1 MTQTGTGTAHVNDGP
16 VRVEEYEGLLL
27 LRSADNP
34 APTDG
39 LDTVAAALRS
49 AGDRTVTLLAD
60 AGATAEPDFWPRLG
74 RLLDA
79 LRASGHTGVRL
90 AMTGAGE
97 ERPGQPAPARRIADS
112 WAITVEAPAG
122 PVQVVAGGSLYAPL
136 GPDGRGGW
144 LGFAPG
150 ATPVPLGARCPRP
163 VWQSVLDAVPRRTP
177 NGYVVEHIPAGLL
190 LRPGQAAVTA
200 PGDPYHALPVDP
212 RGPTVVVDAPP
223 GDASLWP
230 ALGRLLG
237 SLPPEAR
244 AGTALQV
251 RTTTHVP
258 GAVEVLR
265 ELETHYGLRT
275 VTVHETRG
283 GTTAPAPGQ
292 EIVHYDRAAHA
303 PATTSAPRGIPSP
316 TTTPSPTAMPSTATP
331 DAALSPAA
339 TPVSRSI
346 PTPTTPVTT
355 ASRTTTPAPRNTAD
369 PTTAPAPHTTPAPSG
384 IPSTATPAAM
394 PSSTPTAAPRSTAD
408 PTTTPE
414 PHSIPSPTE
423 PPSTAAPTATPSP
436 ATATAPTTTLATRG
450 TPSSTTT
457 PVPRTTPNTVAAP
470 DLDAA
475 WQHLGRGRT
484 PLPVQEPQAPDL
496 PPAPD
501 LDLAWEHLSRRP
513 ATDAPSSD
521 GPALQ
526 PGVHP
531 PRPDGPTPRPGI
543 RTPRPDG
550 TGTEPVRPTT
560 ARSALRAGY
569 RSSPAEHTALR
580 LLAGP
585 AWERHAGA
593 VARALGRLPALADVE
608 RDAAEAELTAL
619 RLYLDDADGLLDH
632 RALAAA
638 CHGRDDRLL
647 PFAACLVSALRRLP
661 TQRGAVL
668 RGAGSA
674 LPVEEDPETDPLRPG
689 TVLRDNAPLSGVPAG
704 AGDGWPR
711 GPRYAIW
718 SVTGRLSRRLF
729 DEPAE
734 EAGREEVVF
743 APGTPFM
750 VLDVRRTGPSP
761 VVLLRELPASGG
773 APALAAGK
781 AARAELGEADRAAL
795 AGLDEAL
802 RGRTAQSGSGGWSE
816 RCAGP
821 VGEGP

>member
-1 MTQTGTGTAHVNDGP
+1 MTQTSTGTAHASDGP

-39 LDTVAAALRS
+39 LDGVAAALRS

-60 AGATAEPDFWPRLG
+60 AGATAEPEFWPRMG
-74 RLLDA
+74 RLLDS

-122 PVQVVAGGSLYAPL
+122 PVHVVAGGSLYAPP

-163 VWQSVLDAVPRRTP
+163 VWQSVLDAVPGRTS

-190 LRPGQAAVTA
+190 LRPGQVAVTV

-212 RGPTVVVDAPP
+212 RGPTVVVDASP

-244 AGTALQV
+244 AGTVLQV
-251 RTTTHVP
+251 RTTAHVP
-258 GAVEVLR
+258 DGVDVLR
-265 ELETHYGLRT
+265 ELETHYGLRA
-275 VTVHETRG
+275 VTVHEARG
-283 GTTAPAPGQ
+283 GSAAQPPGY
-292 EIVHYDRAAHA
+292 EIVRYDRAAHA
-303 PATTSAPRGIPSP
+303 P
-316 TTTPSPTAMPSTATP
+316 TTTPSP
-331 DAALSPAA
+331 AA
-339 TPVSRSI
+339 TPALRS
-346 PTPTTPVTT
+346 PADP
-355 ASRTTTPAPRNTAD
+355 ATTPAPR
-369 PTTAPAPHTTPAPSG
+369 TTS
-384 IPSTATPAAM
+384 
-394 PSSTPTAAPRSTAD
+394 D
-408 PTTTPE
+408 
-414 PHSIPSPTE
+414 
-423 PPSTAAPTATPSP
+423 
-436 ATATAPTTTLATRG
+436 
-450 TPSSTTT
+450 
-457 PVPRTTPNTVAAP
+457 TVAAP

-475 WQHLGRGRT
+475 WEHLGRGRE
-484 PLPVQEPQAPDL
+484 PLPVREPQAPDL
-496 PPAPD
+496 PPGPD

-513 ATDAPSSD
+513 ATVAPS
-521 GPALQ
+521 
-526 PGVHP
+526 
-531 PRPDGPTPRPGI
+531 PDGPTPRPG
-543 RTPRPDG
+543 TPRPDDRH
-550 TGTEPVRPTT
+550 PVRPATI
-560 ARSALRAGY
+560 RSALRAGY
-569 RSSPAEHTALR
+569 RSGPAEHTALR

-585 AWERHAGA
+585 AWERHTAA
-593 VARALGRLPALADVE
+593 VDRALGRLPALADAE
-608 RDAAEAELTAL
+608 REAAEAELTAL
-619 RLYLDDADGLLDH
+619 RLYLDDAEGLLDH

-668 RGAGSA
+668 RGTGSA

-689 TVLRDNAPLSGVPAG
+689 TVLRDSAPLSGVPAG
-704 AGDGWPR
+704 GEGGRPR

-718 SVTGRLSRRLF
+718 SVTGRLVRRLF
-729 DEPAE
+729 DEPA
-734 EAGREEVVF
+734 GQEEVVF

-750 VLDVRRTGPSP
+750 VLDVRRSGPSP

-773 APALAAGK
+773 APAHAVGK
-781 AARAELGEADRAAL
+781 DAHGELGEADLAAL

-802 RGRTAQSGSGGWSE
+802 RGRNAEGGTGGWPE

>member
-1 MTQTGTGTAHVNDGP
+1 MTQTSTGTAHADDGP

-27 LRSADNP
+27 LRSVGNP

-39 LDTVAAALRS
+39 LDRVAAALRS

-60 AGATAEPDFWPRLG
+60 AGATAEPEFWPRMG

-122 PVQVVAGGSLYAPL
+122 PVHVVAAGSLYAPL

-163 VWQSVLDAVPRRTP
+163 GWQGVLDAVPGQTP
-177 NGYVVEHIPAGLL
+177 NGYVIEHIPAGLL
-190 LRPGQAAVTA
+190 LRPGQTAVTG

-212 RGPTVVVDAPP
+212 RGLTVVVDAPP

-251 RTTTHVP
+251 RTTTQVP
-258 GAVEVLR
+258 GGVDALR
-265 ELETHYGLRT
+265 ELETHYGLRA
-275 VTVHETRG
+275 VTVHEARG
-283 GTTAPAPGQ
+283 GPAAPPPGQ
-292 EIVHYDRAAHA
+292 EIVRYDRAAHA
-303 PATTSAPRGIPSP
+303 PATT
-316 TTTPSPTAMPSTATP
+316 
-331 DAALSPAA
+331 PAA
-339 TPVSRSI
+339 RG
-346 PTPTTPVTT
+346 
-355 ASRTTTPAPRNTAD
+355 TPAPATTRSLAVTPELGGTAD
-369 PTTAPAPHTTPAPSG
+369 PTATPSSATAP
-384 IPSTATPAAM
+384 
-394 PSSTPTAAPRSTAD
+394 APRSTA
-408 PTTTPE
+408 E
-414 PHSIPSPTE
+414 PATRPSPT
-423 PPSTAAPTATPSP
+423 AAPVP
-436 ATATAPTTTLATRG
+436 A
-450 TPSSTTT
+450 
-457 PVPRTTPNTVAAP
+457 PRTASDTVPAP

-475 WQHLGRGRT
+475 WEHLGRGRE
-484 PLPVQEPQAPDL
+484 PLPVRERQAPDL
-496 PPAPD
+496 PPGPD

-513 ATDAPSSD
+513 ATAAPS
-521 GPALQ
+521 
-526 PGVHP
+526 
-531 PRPDGPTPRPGI
+531 PDGPIPRPGI
-543 RTPRPDG
+543 GTLHPDD
-550 TGTEPVRPTT
+550 THPVRPATV
-560 ARSALRAGY
+560 RSALRAGY
-569 RSSPAEHTALR
+569 RSGPAEHTALR

-585 AWERHAGA
+585 AWERHAPA
-593 VARALGRLPALADVE
+593 VARALGRLPALADAE
-608 RDAAEAELTAL
+608 REAAEAELTAL
-619 RLYLDDADGLLDH
+619 RLYLDDAEGLLDH
-632 RALAAA
+632 RALVAA

-661 TQRGAVL
+661 TRRGAVL

-674 LPVEEDPETDPLRPG
+674 LPAEEDPETDPLRPG
-689 TVLRDNAPLSGVPAG
+689 TVLRDIAPLSAVPAG
-704 AGDGWPR
+704 GGDNWPR

-718 SVTGRLSRRLF
+718 SVTGRSARQLF

-734 EAGREEVVF
+734 QEEQEEVVF

-773 APALAAGK
+773 APAHAAGK
-781 AARAELGEADRAAL
+781 DAHGELGEADRAAL
-795 AGLDEAL
+795 ADLDEAL
-802 RGRTAQSGSGGWSE
+802 RGRSAQSVQSGTGGWPE